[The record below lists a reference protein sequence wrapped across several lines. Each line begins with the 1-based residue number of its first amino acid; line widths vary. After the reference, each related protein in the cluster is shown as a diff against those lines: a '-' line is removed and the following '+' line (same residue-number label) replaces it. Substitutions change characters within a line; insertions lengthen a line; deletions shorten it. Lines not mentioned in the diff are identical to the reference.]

1 MVLSHMYKFTPLYIG
16 SQNHKAVHVCS
27 SPANVVANTIGPVLN
42 KIDVFD
48 PVFDY
53 VPPELITLFISHQ

>member
-16 SQNHKAVHVCS
+16 SQNHEAINVCG
-27 SPANVVANTIGPVLN
+27 SPTDVIPYAMGPILN
-42 KIDVFD
+42 KIDVYN
-48 PVFDY
+48 PIFDY